1 MAVVLVVA
9 VAAVTVA
16 AAQKAAQH
24 LAAVPAEEE
33 AVVVVPKILFGYHC
47 QVQPPGSRRVV
58 RTLGSAMVLQRDAA
72 KGAVETLLGSEVG
85 LLLVLPLPLLLRDPS
100 VAVVVV
106 VSTPTGVTTM
116 TTKEQ
121 AALLLP
127 APGLAWRVA
136 PLPWDW
142 VVPAASVDG
151 AYCAYADASRILL
164 TEGGAASDRI
174 VLIVSDDAIPKIIRC
189 PHSNIKSDF
198 KSKEWSHS
206 DQLPSTAANPAGLH
220 RPPRQSRHHVHP
232 LPLSWPE
239 HFSVASWC

>member
-1 MAVVLVVA
+1 MAVEVAVVA
-9 VAAVTVA
+9 ME
-16 AAQKAAQH
+16 
-24 LAAVPAEEE
+24 LPALDTDREGEE
-33 AVVVVPKILFGYHC
+33 VVVVRKILFGYHC
-47 QVQPPGSRRVV
+47 LVQPPGSGRVV
-58 RTLGSAMVLQRDAA
+58 RTLGSAMVLQRDAT

-151 AYCAYADASRILL
+151 ACCACANASRWGLC
-164 TEGGAASDRI
+164 
-174 VLIVSDDAIPKIIRC
+174 RC
-189 PHSNIKSDF
+189 LEN
-198 KSKEWSHS
+198 
-206 DQLPSTAANPAGLH
+206 TAD
-220 RPPRQSRHHVHP
+220 
-232 LPLSWPE
+232 
-239 HFSVASWC
+239 